1 MVEQFGKF
9 TKSHSIVHLKLV
21 NFIYSL
27 KKLFIL
33 YWSIAN

>member
-1 MVEQFGKF
+1 MEMVEQFGKF

-21 NFIYSL
+21 DFIYFYSL

-33 YWSIAN
+33 Y